1 MAEYREL
8 VGEAVQSIAGNSG
21 VVEGQIWYDSTATNF
36 KLQSVTTAGAWATGT
51 SLSPGINGA
60 GGAGTTTAFVIFGG
74 IPPSPPY
81 TTSSKLYDGTTWT
94 STGSL
99 GTARGGFDNGVGTQT
114 AAQATGGVTPGTFYA
129 NNEQFNG
136 STWTEVADL
145 NTARGS
151 MAQSGQG
158 SQTSAI
164 VAGGT
169 APPAPAPPGSTTVE
183 TWDGTSWA
191 AGTALPTAN
200 KSFAGAGITNSF
212 LTFGGAP
219 YPTVG
224 NTTNLWNGSTWTS
237 QPTLNTA
244 RQGLSGSGSSTLAL
258 AFAGEAAPYR
268 TETESFNGSTWT
280 NEASLSTGRQQ
291 AAEGYSSTA
300 ALCAG
305 GEGGPT
311 AVEEWTG
318 PGVAVTKTITTT

>member
-1 MAEYREL
+1 MSDYKDIKGLKVRYLASDPANPEL
-8 VGEAVQSIAGNSG
+8 GEVWYNSTTNVAKVQGY
-21 VVEGQIWYDSTATNF
+21 VATG
-36 KLQSVTTAGAWATGT
+36 SWASGT
-51 SLSPGINGA
+51 SLSPGLSTA

-74 IPPSPPY
+74 SAPPY

-99 GTARGGFDNGVGTQT
+99 GTARGGFDNGIGTQT
-114 AAQATGGVTPGTFYA
+114 AAQATGGVTPGVFHA
-129 NNEQFNG
+129 VNEQYDG
-136 STWTEVADL
+136 STWTEVNNL
-145 NTARGS
+145 NTGRGS

-169 APPAPAPPGSTTVE
+169 APPVPAPPGSTAVE

-191 AGTALPTAN
+191 AGTALPTIN
-200 KSFAGAGITNSF
+200 KSFAGAGILNSF

-219 YPTVG
+219 YPSVG

-258 AFAGEAAPYR
+258 AFGGEAAPYR
-268 TETESFNGSTWT
+268 AETESFDGSTWT
-280 NEASLSTGRQQ
+280 NEASLSSARQQ
-291 AAEGYSSTA
+291 AAEGNSATA

-305 GEGGPT
+305 GEGATT

-318 PGVAVTKTITTT
+318 AGPQIQTIGTD

>member
-1 MAEYREL
+1 VATYYDIF
-8 VGEAVQSIAGNSG
+8 GQKVQYLSSDPSPVTTGQVWYNST
-21 VVEGQIWYDSTATNF
+21 SNTA
-36 KLQSVTTAGAWATGT
+36 KVQSVTTAGSWASGT
-51 SLSPGINGA
+51 SISPGLSGA
-60 GGAGTTTAFVIFGG
+60 GGAGTTTAFVLFGG
-74 IPPSPPY
+74 TIPPY

-114 AAQATGGVTPGTFYA
+114 AAQATGGVTPGVFYG
-129 NNEQFNG
+129 NNEQFDG

-200 KSFAGAGITNSF
+200 KAFAGAGVLNSF

-219 YPTVG
+219 YPSVG

-258 AFAGEAAPYR
+258 AFGGEAAPYR
-268 TETESFNGSTWT
+268 AETESFNGSTWT
-280 NEASLSTGRQQ
+280 NEASLSSARQA
-291 AAEGYSSTA
+291 AAEGNSATA
-300 ALCAG
+300 ALCVS
-305 GEGGPT
+305 GEGAPT

-318 PGVAVTKTITTT
+318 AGVPETKTITTS

>member
-1 MAEYREL
+1 MATYYDIF
-8 VGEAVQSIAGNSG
+8 GQKVQYLSSDPANLT
-21 VVEGQIWYDSTATNF
+21 EGQVWYNSTSN
-36 KLQSVTTAGAWATGT
+36 TAKFESFVATGSWASGT
-51 SLSPGINGA
+51 SISPGLAAA

-74 IPPSPPY
+74 SVPPH
-81 TTSSKLYDGTTWT
+81 TNSSKLYDGTTWT
-94 STGSL
+94 STGNL

-114 AAQATGGVTPGTFYA
+114 AAQATGGVTPGTFYG

-136 STWTEVADL
+136 TTWSEQNDL

-200 KSFAGAGITNSF
+200 KSMAGAGVLNSF

-219 YPTVG
+219 YPSVG

-258 AFAGEAAPYR
+258 AFAGEGSGGYR
-268 TETESFNGSTWT
+268 SDTESFNGSTWT
-280 NEASLSTGRQQ
+280 TEASLSSARQQ
-291 AAEGYSSTA
+291 AAEGNSATA
-300 ALCAG
+300 AICAS
-305 GEGGPT
+305 GEGNT
-311 AVEEWTG
+311 TSVEEWTG
-318 PGVAVTKTITTT
+318 AGPVTKTITTS

>member
-1 MAEYREL
+1 MADYININGNNIPIRASDPSNPIL
-8 VGEAVQSIAGNSG
+8 GEVWYNLTTNALK
-21 VVEGQIWYDSTATNF
+21 GQGAT
-36 KLQSVTTAGAWATGT
+36 TTGSWASGT
-51 SLSPGINGA
+51 SISPGLSGA
-60 GGAGTTTAFVIFGG
+60 GGAGTTTAFVLFGG
-74 IPPSPPY
+74 DVPPY

-99 GTARGGFDNGVGTQT
+99 GTARGGFENGVGTQT
-114 AAQATGGVTPGTFYA
+114 AAQATGGVTPGVFYG

-136 STWTEVADL
+136 TTWSEQNDL
-145 NTARGS
+145 NTARGG

-200 KSFAGAGITNSF
+200 KGFAGAGVLNSF

-219 YPTVG
+219 YPSVG

-258 AFAGEAAPYR
+258 AFGGEAAPYR
-268 TETESFNGSTWT
+268 AETESFNGSTWT
-280 NEASLSTGRQQ
+280 NEASLSSARQS
-291 AAEGYSSTA
+291 AAEGNSATA
-300 ALCAG
+300 ALCVS
-305 GEGGPT
+305 GEGATT

-318 PGVAVTKTITTT
+318 AGVPTIVTFSSS